1 MNFFKKPYT
10 LRRFYAPKYVKGYST
25 IPYSD
30 RTVLMDV
37 QTLSDDIITT
47 PDGSRAVE
55 RLKVFCDTEILVEDT
70 EKEQKADRIYFQ
82 EKWFDCRS
90 SRLSDNTI
98 LRHYTAT
105 FVEVLDNEPG
115 PDKGVDMEH
124 EPKSD

>member
-10 LRRFYAPKYVKGYST
+10 LRRFSPPRYVKGYST
-25 IPYSD
+25 IPYND

-47 PDGSRAVE
+47 PDGSRAVK
-55 RLKVFCDTEILVEDT
+55 RLKVFCDSEILVEDT
-70 EKEQKADRIYFQ
+70 DKGQKADRIYFQ
-82 EKWFDCRS
+82 GKWFDCRS

-105 FVEVLDNEPG
+105 FVEILDNEPG
-115 PDKGVDMEH
+115 TDKEVSGRY

>member
-10 LRRFYAPKYVKGYST
+10 LRRFSPPKYVKGYST
-25 IPYSD
+25 IPYND

-47 PDGSRAVE
+47 PDGSRAVK
-55 RLKVFCDTEILVEDT
+55 RLKVFCDSEILVEDT
-70 EKEQKADRIYFQ
+70 DKGQKADRIYFQ
-82 EKWFDCRS
+82 GKWFDCRS

-105 FVEVLDNEPG
+105 FVEILDNEPG
-115 PDKGVDMEH
+115 PDKEVSGRY